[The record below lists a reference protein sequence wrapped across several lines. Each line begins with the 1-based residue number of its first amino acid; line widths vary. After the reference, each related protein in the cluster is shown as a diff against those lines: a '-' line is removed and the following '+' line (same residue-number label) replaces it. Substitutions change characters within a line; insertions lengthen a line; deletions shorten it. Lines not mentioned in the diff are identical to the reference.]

1 MSWDLIMALAQGFL
15 TVFLLPTVSRRTSY
29 VPRITSSATSAGL
42 AVVSLALYNLGS
54 PMGAVVAFIAAM
66 LWAFIFFK
74 RGTEREG

>member
-15 TVFLLPTVSRRTSY
+15 TVFLLPTVLRRASY
-29 VPRITSSATSAGL
+29 VPRITSSATSVGL

-54 PMGAVVAFIAAM
+54 PMGAAVAFIAAM